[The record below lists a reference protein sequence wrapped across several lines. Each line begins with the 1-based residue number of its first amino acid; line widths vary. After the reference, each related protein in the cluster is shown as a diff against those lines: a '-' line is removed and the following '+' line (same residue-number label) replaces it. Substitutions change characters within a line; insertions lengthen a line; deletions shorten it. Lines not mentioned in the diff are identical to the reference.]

1 MFCPTGAALSHLMQ
15 LAHVFT
21 NALVFG
27 CSAEG
32 KTDVAMHVHVP
43 ILMQDATQHG

>member
-1 MFCPTGAALSHLMQ
+1 MQ

-21 NALVFG
+21 DVLVSG
-27 CSAEG
+27 CSTEG